1 MNIRDYIVS
10 NFSGLEVS
18 DFASAINDNIKE
30 KSEESLPG
38 LGVVFEILWENSSSK
53 ERDKFVNILK
63 DNIKKP

>member
-18 DFASAINDNIKE
+18 DFSSAINDNIKE

-38 LGVVFEILWENSSSK
+38 LGVFFEILWENSSSK